1 MLFGGN
7 WEKFL
12 WEGIIFLTFLLIC
25 GGLLETRFS
34 KKASILI
41 GGGTVLGIVLLQA
54 GLLMSG
60 QDTMLVLTMLPLT
73 AYLPYTYPFTC
84 EFLSDH
90 VRLDGRRHLIFPYE
104 NGGKAPRTVS
114 WKTDQFARLGL

>member
-25 GGLLETRFS
+25 GGLLETRFA

-60 QDTMLVLTMLPLT
+60 QDTMLVLTMLPLP
-73 AYLPYTYPFTC
+73 ASPPA
-84 EFLSDH
+84 
-90 VRLDGRRHLIFPYE
+90 GRRKQR
-104 NGGKAPRTVS
+104 GVS
-114 WKTDQFARLGL
+114 GNARQASSLSHISQSIAIPLHQV